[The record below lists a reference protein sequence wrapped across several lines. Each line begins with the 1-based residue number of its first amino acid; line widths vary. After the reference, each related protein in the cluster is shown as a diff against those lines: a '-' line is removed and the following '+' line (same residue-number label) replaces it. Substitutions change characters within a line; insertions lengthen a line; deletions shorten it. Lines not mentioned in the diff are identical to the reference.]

1 MKTNLDFIA
10 LHTHDLS
17 AARRYYTEI
26 LGFETTPG
34 PPTAAV
40 FTHAGGAILAVREP
54 LPHEAREHLGSGAS
68 IWFAVPD
75 ADAYHAQLTAAGAQ
89 VTQPPQD
96 GPFGRMF
103 SVRTPDGHA
112 LTFHQAQA

>member
-10 LHTHDLS
+10 LHTKELP
-17 AARRYYTEI
+17 AARRYYTEV

-34 PPTAAV
+34 PPNAAV
-40 FTHAGGAILAVREP
+40 FTHAGGASLALRES
-54 LPHEAREHLGSGAS
+54 LPHEVRDHSGAGATL
-68 IWFAVPD
+68 WFAVPD
-75 ADAYHAQLTAAGAQ
+75 ADTYHAQITAAGAQ

-112 LTFHQAQA
+112 LTFHQAQP